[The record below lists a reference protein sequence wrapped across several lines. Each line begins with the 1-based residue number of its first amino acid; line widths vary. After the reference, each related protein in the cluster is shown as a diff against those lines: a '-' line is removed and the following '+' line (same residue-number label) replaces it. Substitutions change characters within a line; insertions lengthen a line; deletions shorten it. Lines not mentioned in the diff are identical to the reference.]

1 MKRFI
6 LLVVIIMCVSLTGCQ
21 AIEKEEKIDVNAT
34 VTDIQYW
41 SSYVTM
47 MPIFNGKT
55 TTLIPQTH
63 PARYLVTI
71 SYEDVS
77 ETFNDRN
84 LYENVKEGDT
94 IQMVLYKG
102 YDKDDNLIKQ
112 TLQFPE

>member
-6 LLVVIIMCVSLTGCQ
+6 LLVVIIMCVVLTGCQ

-34 VTDIQYW
+34 VTDMQYRVP
-41 SSYVTM
+41 YVTM
-47 MPIFNGKT
+47 IPIYTGKT
-55 TTLIPQTH
+55 LLYFPQSH

-77 ETFNDRN
+77 ETFDNIN
-84 LYENVKEGDT
+84 LYNNVKKGDT
-94 IQMVLYKG
+94 IQMVLCKS